1 MKKLVSYIIALSAA
15 SLFFACGDDTSS
27 KNDSGLSI
35 VGTASELPACE
46 AANAGQLMFVSD
58 VGAVF
63 FCNATSWTNLSGSNG
78 IDGINGTDGAGCIAV
93 PNKDELGKAISY
105 SVMCDGKLIG
115 TLQNGDDGSS
125 CTAEAVTGGYAII
138 CDGVSVGILQ
148 HGTNGT
154 SCTAVA
160 TTTGFD
166 VMCADKLVGSLT
178 NGAKGETGDGCSIV
192 AKKNTLGYLT
202 GEYTVTC
209 GKSSVTL
216 KDGLKGDDGEN
227 CVVADE
233 LDANNKK
240 TGNYTLTCDG
250 KTVTVKNGIDGTSCT
265 AVPTTDKNGE
275 EDGKGFVITCG
286 DEEKGTILNGAKGDT
301 GDGCSVEA
309 VKDEDGKLTGEYSVV
324 CGESSITLKDGL
336 KGDDGENCV
345 VADELD
351 ANNKKTG
358 NYTLTCDGKTVT
370 VKNGTDGASCTAVP
384 TTDKNGVEDGK
395 GFVIMCGDE
404 EKGTILN
411 GAKGDT
417 GDGCSVEAVKDE
429 DNNLT
434 GEYTVTCGE
443 SVVTLKDGLK
453 GDDGES
459 CTVADELDED
469 NNKTGNYTLTCDG
482 KTVTV
487 KNGIDGTSCTA
498 VPTTDEVSGID
509 GVIITCGT
517 VQSTI
522 WNGAKGEDGDDC
534 SVSETEGGYNLKCGD
549 SDPVF
554 VKNGVDATVTDQSK
568 QEILDWLTEYDVTSL
583 STCDEDNLNEIKDY
597 PLTNRVGI
605 TARYWKC
612 FVNDEVYSW
621 EQSNQSDYEAYIASL
636 TPDPDPGE

>member
-192 AKKNTLGYLT
+192 AKKNTSGYLT

-209 GKSSVTL
+209 GKSSV
-216 KDGLKGDDGEN
+216 
-227 CVVADE
+227 
-233 LDANNKK
+233 
-240 TGNYTLTCDG
+240 
-250 KTVTVKNGIDGTSCT
+250 
-265 AVPTTDKNGE
+265 
-275 EDGKGFVITCG
+275 
-286 DEEKGTILNGAKGDT
+286 
-301 GDGCSVEA
+301 
-309 VKDEDGKLTGEYSVV
+309 
-324 CGESSITLKDGL
+324 TLKDGL

-612 FVNDEVYSW
+612 SVNDEVYSW
-621 EQSNQSDYEAYIASL
+621 EQSNQVDYEAYIASL

>member
-1 MKKLVSYIIALSAA
+1 MKKLVPYIIILSTA

-27 KNDSGLSI
+27 KNNSEMTVVRSAL
-35 VGTASELPACE
+35 ELPACE
-46 AANAGQLMFVSD
+46 TTNEGQLMYVADLYS
-58 VGAVF
+58 VF
-63 FCNATSWTNLSGSNG
+63 FCNSTTWTNLSGKNG

-93 PNKDELGKAISY
+93 PNKDEFGKAISY

-115 TLQNGDDGSS
+115 TLQNGDDGTS
-125 CTAEAVTGGYAII
+125 CTAEEVTGGFAII

-166 VMCADKLVGSLT
+166 VMCANKLVGTLT
-178 NGAKGETGDGCSIV
+178 NGAKGETGDGCSVV
-192 AKKNTLGYLT
+192 AKKNSSGYLT

-227 CVVADE
+227 CTIADE
-233 LDANNKK
+233 LDGNNKK

-265 AVPTTDKNGE
+265 AVPTTDKNGV

-309 VKDEDGKLTGEYSVV
+309 VKDEDGKLTGEYTVV
-324 CGESSITLKDGL
+324 CGESSITFKDGL
-336 KGDDGENCV
+336 KGDDGENCTI
-345 VADELD
+345 ADELD
-351 ANNKKTG
+351 GNNKKTG

-370 VKNGTDGASCTAVP
+370 VKNGIDGTSCTAVP
-384 TTDKNGVEDGK
+384 TTDADGLEDGK

-429 DNNLT
+429 DGKLI
-434 GEYTVTCGE
+434 GEYTVVCGE
-443 SVVTLKDGLK
+443 SSITLKDGLK
-453 GDDGES
+453 GE
-459 CTVADELDED
+459 
-469 NNKTGNYTLTCDG
+469 DG
-482 KTVTV
+482 K
-487 KNGIDGTSCTA
+487 
-498 VPTTDEVSGID
+498 
-509 GVIITCGT
+509 
-517 VQSTI
+517 
-522 WNGAKGEDGDDC
+522 
-534 SVSETEGGYNLKCGD
+534 
-549 SDPVF
+549 
-554 VKNGVDATVTDQSK
+554 DATVTDESK

-583 STCDEDNLNEIKDY
+583 STCDESNLNEVKDY
-597 PLTNRVGI
+597 PLSNRVGI
-605 TARYWKC
+605 TVRYWKC
-612 FVNDEVYSW
+612 SVSDEVYNW